1 MSKVYNYMGEIMGSK
16 RQPAVGA
23 PAKFCKE
30 CKKRYS
36 PRRSRCPH
44 CGAVGFYPTGAGYGW
59 TEREMQVSL
68 AHAALINA
76 VTGAI
81 ERGQA
86 EPIVEHRSW
95 KVEVIAD
102 ASGEWC
108 GNAMRYPTYRAAD
121 AAGYSLSLR
130 WMLVREYRVVS
141 SEDPVNASR
150 DGGLL

>member
-1 MSKVYNYMGEIMGSK
+1 MS
-16 RQPAVGA
+16 AD
-23 PAKFCKE
+23 
-30 CKKRYS
+30 
-36 PRRSRCPH
+36 
-44 CGAVGFYPTGAGYGW
+44 GW

-68 AHAALINA
+68 AHAALLNA

-86 EPIVEHRSW
+86 EPVVEHRSW

-102 ASGEWC
+102 SSGKWA

-130 WMLVREYRVVS
+130 WTLVREYRVVS
-141 SEDPVNASR
+141 SEDPPNADR
-150 DGGLL
+150 EGRLL